1 MCVVSSVVERGME
14 QQGGKGRHSWRP
26 CAAAGCR
33 EATTLPLASP
43 CGAMGQAAQASQV
56 WRRVVEYEVVVTTAA
71 TCWAPA
77 HNSAPPRLDSRPAYP
92 IKGSPDVARL
102 QALLHVRKAA
112 HVLAPQPGKAAA
124 VARAIQ
130 VIPARRWRG
139 DAEIGAECSRC
150 QAGQVGN

>member
-56 WRRVVEYEVVVTTAA
+56 CRVRGCGNDCSYLLGPCSQQHTTTAQ
-71 TCWAPA
+71 
-77 HNSAPPRLDSRPAYP
+77 RPFTQS
-92 IKGSPDVARL
+92 KGSPDIARL

-130 VIPARRWRG
+130 VIPARRWLG
-139 DAEIGAECSRC
+139 DTGIGAECSGC
-150 QAGQVGN
+150 QAGQMGD